1 MPVMMGAVVNIIV
14 DRPAGV
20 VGKLWTNALI
30 IAVLLAQNIPMH
42 TLFVRFMSSV
52 IRSIEAML
60 RQALVRRLQ
69 ELSIAFHDRF
79 ESGRLQS
86 KILRD
91 VEAVEGLAQQL
102 INTVFF
108 ALVTMLF
115 ALVFTIR
122 KDILVAFFFLVTVPV
137 SVTLVH
143 LFRGRG
149 AAERGPLLGHAAGEH
164 RLWS

>member
-60 RQALVRRLQ
+60 RQALVRRPCAT
-69 ELSIAFHDRF
+69 SR
-79 ESGRLQS
+79 
-86 KILRD
+86 
-91 VEAVEGLAQQL
+91 
-102 INTVFF
+102 
-108 ALVTMLF
+108 
-115 ALVFTIR
+115 
-122 KDILVAFFFLVTVPV
+122 
-137 SVTLVH
+137 
-143 LFRGRG
+143 
-149 AAERGPLLGHAAGEH
+149 
-164 RLWS
+164 